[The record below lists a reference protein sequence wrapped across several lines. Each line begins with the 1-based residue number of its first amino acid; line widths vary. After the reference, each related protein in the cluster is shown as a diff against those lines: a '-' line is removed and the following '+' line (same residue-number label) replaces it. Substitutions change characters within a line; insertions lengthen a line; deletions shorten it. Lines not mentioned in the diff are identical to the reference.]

1 VEASRKVAGRQ
12 HPRSWYT
19 DTALPQPDH
28 PELAGDVRCDV
39 CVVGGGYTGLS
50 TALNLAERGYDVVV
64 VEAEKIGWGASGR
77 NGGQIVTAY
86 NPSMGTMAGWVGKD
100 DARLLWELGEES
112 KTILRDRVA
121 RHRIDCDLRWG
132 YVMAALKQRQING
145 LRDMEAE
152 WRQDYGYGEARM
164 LDRSEIRSMVASD
177 AYAGGLFD
185 GGSGQLHPLNYAI
198 GLGKAAVEAGA
209 RIFEGSRVLRID
221 TGAAPAAHTAAGVV
235 RARYMVLAGNAYLGG
250 LAPEIA
256 AKIMPVATYM
266 IATEPLGEK
275 RAAALIPCGH
285 AVADVNFVL
294 NYYRLSPDH
303 RLLFGGGVSYSAL
316 DRPDLKRLLRKT
328 MLRYFPQLADVRI
341 DHCWG
346 GNVAIT
352 MNRTPH
358 FGRIG
363 NNVFFA
369 HGYSGHGVA
378 LTGLAGKLIAEA
390 IGGTAERF
398 DVFSRLPH
406 ASFPG
411 GIARTPLLVLAMS
424 WFRLRDLL

>member
-1 VEASRKVAGRQ
+1 VAGRL

-28 PELAGDVRCDV
+28 PELAGEIRCDV

-50 TALNLAERGYDVVV
+50 TALHLAERGYDVVV
-64 VEAEKIGWGASGR
+64 LEAEKIGWGASGR

-86 NPSMGTMAGWVGKD
+86 NPSMGTMSGWVGKD

-112 KTILRDRVA
+112 KTILRDRID

-132 YVMAALKQRQING
+132 YVMAALKQRQMSG
-145 LRDMEAE
+145 LRDMETE
-152 WRQDYGYGEARM
+152 WRDDYGYGEARL

-177 AYAGGLFD
+177 AYVGGLFD

-198 GLGKAAVEAGA
+198 GLGRAAMEAGA
-209 RIFEGSRVLRID
+209 RIFEGSRVLRIE
-221 TGAAPAAHTAAGVV
+221 TGAEPAAHTATGTV
-235 RARYMVLAGNAYLGG
+235 RARYLVLAGNAYLGR
-250 LAPEIA
+250 LVPELA

-266 IATEPLGEK
+266 IATEPLGER
-275 RAAALIPCGH
+275 RAAELIPCGH

-294 NYYRLSPDH
+294 NYYRRSPDH

-316 DRPDLKRLLRKT
+316 DRPDLKRLLRRT
-328 MLRYFPQLADVRI
+328 MLRYFPQLADARI

-363 NNVFFA
+363 GNVFFA

-390 IGGTAERF
+390 VSGTAERF
-398 DVFSRLPH
+398 DVFARLPH

-411 GIARTPLLVLAMS
+411 GVARTPLLVLAMT
-424 WFRLRDLL
+424 WFRLRDML